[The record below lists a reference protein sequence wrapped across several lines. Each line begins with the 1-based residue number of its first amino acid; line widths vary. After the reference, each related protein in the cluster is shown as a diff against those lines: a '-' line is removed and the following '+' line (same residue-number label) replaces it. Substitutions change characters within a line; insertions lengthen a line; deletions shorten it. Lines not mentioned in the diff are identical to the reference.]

1 MLELPPCFEGCVT
14 TGHVRTDSGHAL
26 LYRRIMNLRR
36 CVARGTGSRRSGKRI
51 LYRPATFAE
60 RAAERGEFTDLLYSE
75 SEPGLEIHI
84 EFALQVEIDGNM
96 QQRTGG
102 REHHLVRSS
111 LLHDGLDAVEQGIEI
126 GPPYVAAVDHTQ
138 RKDEIRRR
146 LGEHVFELRGRAH
159 QIELQ
164 ARDGQAE
171 RRIEIVANRPEIS

>member
-1 MLELPPCFEGCVT
+1 M
-14 TGHVRTDSGHAL
+14 
-26 LYRRIMNLRR
+26 R
-36 CVARGTGSRRSGKRI
+36 CAGNGPRRSGKRI

-111 LLHDGLDAVEQGIEI
+111 LLHDGLDAVEHGIEI

-146 LGEHVFELRGRAH
+146 LGEHVFELCGRAH
-159 QIELQ
+159 
-164 ARDGQAE
+164 
-171 RRIEIVANRPEIS
+171 